1 MNKKKQEI
9 LNAAERERQRLKE
22 RCRKRREDAYLDPVP
37 KEKDLQ
43 NVSQKDLIALTRV
56 RKRSKRGRPPTVKGK
71 IDGKTWDYKSRVTAV
86 TAYLATGSNTEAAA
100 VIGAS
105 EGTIRNWRKAQW
117 WNEIAFEIKQRKN
130 DELDAKLSKI
140 IDKVADTIEDR
151 LENGEAHYDTRNGT
165 IVRVPVKMKDAAVVG
180 AIGFDKRQL
189 LRGDVTSRTET
200 VSTDQRLQSLAEQ
213 FKGFAT
219 GETIEAEEAD
229 FEEIEDIEDYEEDAH
244 EQEEQEENPYEEERE

>member
-1 MNKKKQEI
+1 VGKQ
-9 LNAAERERQRLKE
+9 
-22 RCRKRREDAYLDPVP
+22 
-37 KEKDLQ
+37 
-43 NVSQKDLIALTRV
+43 DLIALTKV

-100 VIGAS
+100 VIGAT

-117 WNEIAFEIKQRKN
+117 WEELALEIKQRKN

-140 IDKVADTIEDR
+140 IDKVAETIEDR
-151 LENGEAHYDTRNGT
+151 LDNGEAHYDTRT
-165 IVRVPVKMKDAAVVG
+165 HEIVRVPVKMKDAAVVG

-189 LRGDVTSRTET
+189 LRGDVTSRSETITTE
-200 VSTDQRLQSLAEQ
+200 QRLQSLADQ

-219 GETIEAEEAD
+219 GETFDVEDAEYEEITDEETDEEAS
-229 FEEIEDIEDYEEDAH
+229 IET
-244 EQEEQEENPYEEERE
+244 EQEEISSEEERR